1 MGFTVFSDIE
11 ELSAAAA
18 DLFADDARRAIEQR
32 GKFIV
37 ALSGG
42 NTPRRM
48 HELLAQPPFHGHV
61 PWDRIHVFWGDE
73 RCVALDDP
81 RNNAFNAIE
90 ELLSKVPVEEA
101 HIHRVESELPPREAA
116 RLFDKQLHE
125 FFDNDLPRFD
135 LIFLGLGENGHTA
148 SLFPGTPILHET
160 ERWARE
166 VFVEEQNMHRV
177 SLTSWAIN
185 QSRRI
190 VFLVAGRA
198 KANVLHDVVEGD
210 ADPDRLPAQLIAP
223 ADGELRWYVDED
235 AAALLETVG
244 HGEE

>member
-1 MGFTVFSDIE
+1 
-11 ELSAAAA
+11 
-18 DLFADDARRAIEQR
+18 
-32 GKFIV
+32 
-37 ALSGG
+37 
-42 NTPRRM
+42 
-48 HELLAQPPFHGHV
+48 
-61 PWDRIHVFWGDE
+61 
-73 RCVALDDP
+73 
-81 RNNAFNAIE
+81 
-90 ELLSKVPVEEA
+90 
-101 HIHRVESELPPREAA
+101 
-116 RLFDKQLHE
+116 
-125 FFDNDLPRFD
+125 
-135 LIFLGLGENGHTA
+135 
-148 SLFPGTPILHET
+148 
-160 ERWARE
+160 
-166 VFVEEQNMHRV
+166 MHRV